1 VGSIPA
7 RNAYLEGNM
16 ENTESKHLEK
26 SFNRVIQFLYKEDRE
41 VVLDMVEHKYQSA
54 LQKSKLRSEF
64 LKRVADNLPFAFLFL
79 MLVITASI
87 VVIAYIII
95 SVSFEERLFL
105 LESSLK
111 QEHTEI
117 IENLQSEISFLKK
130 SNELSLNNCID
141 RIVSCENE
149 KSKE

>member
-1 VGSIPA
+1 MGSIPA

-16 ENTESKHLEK
+16 EKTESKHLEK

-41 VVLDMVEHKYQSA
+41 VVLDMVEYKYQSA

-79 MLVITASI
+79 VLAIAVSVVGVLHIMISMSFEDRLVI
-87 VVIAYIII
+87 
-95 SVSFEERLFL
+95 LK
-105 LESSLK
+105 SSLK
-111 QEHTEI
+111 QEHAGI
-117 IENLQSEISFLKK
+117 VENLQSEISFLKK
-130 SNELSLNNCID
+130 SNEISLNNCID
-141 RIVSCENE
+141 RIISCENE

>member
-16 ENTESKHLEK
+16 EKTESKHLEK

-41 VVLDMVEHKYQSA
+41 VVLDMVEYKYQSA

-79 MLVITASI
+79 VLAIAVSVVGVLHIMISMSFEDRLVI
-87 VVIAYIII
+87 
-95 SVSFEERLFL
+95 LK
-105 LESSLK
+105 SSLK
-111 QEHTEI
+111 QEHAGI
-117 IENLQSEISFLKK
+117 VENLQSEISFLKK
-130 SNELSLNNCID
+130 SNEISLNNCID
-141 RIVSCENE
+141 RIISCENE